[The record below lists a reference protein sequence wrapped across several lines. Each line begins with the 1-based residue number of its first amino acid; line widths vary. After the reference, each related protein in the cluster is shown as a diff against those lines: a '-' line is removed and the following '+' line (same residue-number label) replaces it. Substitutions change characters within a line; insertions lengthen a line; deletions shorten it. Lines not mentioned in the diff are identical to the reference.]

1 MEKIHNYI
9 NGEFSK
15 SASNQYLEVFEP
27 ATGVPYALV
36 PNSNRVDVEN
46 AYASA
51 REAFK
56 NWSSITIQERS
67 EYLNLIADK
76 IEDKLNLFSEYESRD
91 TGKPIQLSSSM
102 DIPRSIY
109 NLKFFTQYV
118 KDYNFNFKLINKTSH
133 SEVVSK
139 PL

>member
-1 MEKIHNYI
+1 MEKIQNYI

-15 SASNQYLEVFEP
+15 PVSNQYLEVFEP
-27 ATGVPYALV
+27 ATGAPYALV
-36 PNSNRVDVEN
+36 PNSNRLDVEN
-46 AYASA
+46 AYVSA
-51 REAFK
+51 KEAFK

-76 IEDKLNLFSEYESRD
+76 IEEKLNLFSEFESRD

-109 NLKFFTQYV
+109 NLKFFDIFIIY
-118 KDYNFNFKLINKTSH
+118 
-133 SEVVSK
+133 
-139 PL
+139 